1 MNYLKAFIAA
11 GPLKILLMTLS
22 SGVGLD
28 YFTFLMIFKSHE
40 YFSKA
45 VF

>member
-1 MNYLKAFIAA
+1 MNYLKEYIAA
-11 GPLKILLMTLS
+11 GPLKILLIRLS
-22 SGVGLD
+22 SGVVLD